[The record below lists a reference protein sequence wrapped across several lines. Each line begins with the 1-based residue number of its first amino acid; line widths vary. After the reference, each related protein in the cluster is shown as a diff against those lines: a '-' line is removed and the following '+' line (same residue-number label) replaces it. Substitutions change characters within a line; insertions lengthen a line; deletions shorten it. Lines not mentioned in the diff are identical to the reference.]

1 MIGVLSN
8 SLYIEKYFPWAV
20 QKYQDKNGDPATTI
34 YGIPVDEASKNFL
47 WGCLHTIEGPV
58 YNNSMGQYKECYI
71 IKGPAFNGAIIP
83 ADFFERVENDSAT
96 VIVYKEESVPT
107 KEEKKSHK
115 VAVRKSTKEEKIH
128 PLITKNFIN
137 IADLKWWSIDE
148 KIPPVG
154 LPITLCVKQRPST
167 SNCSPYNTFPAKYHG
182 WNSSACKY
190 VFINMNGEYFWYLTE
205 DDFRWTVDAGRCPDF

>member
-1 MIGVLSN
+1 M
-8 SLYIEKYFPWAV
+8 
-20 QKYQDKNGDPATTI
+20 DNGFNLKEDRITFDCMPEDEQMTDAGFNALMGCTI
-34 YGIPVDEASKNFL
+34 L
-47 WGCLHTIEGPV
+47 WGLICNFFICMFLEVQVFNFVAAHPLLFILGYFV
-58 YNNSMGQYKECYI
+58 L
-71 IKGPAFNGAIIP
+71 AFNGAIIP

-96 VIVYKEESVPT
+96 VIAYKEESVPT

-167 SNCSPYNTFPAKYHG
+167 SNCSPYNTFPAKYQKQ
-182 WNSSACKY
+182 SSHDKY
-190 VFINMNGEYFWYLTE
+190 VFINTRGNYWWYLTE
-205 DDFRWTVDAGRCPDF
+205 DEFRWTVDAGHCPDF

>member
-20 QKYQDKNGDPATTI
+20 QKYTDKNGDPATTI

-47 WGCLHTIEGPV
+47 WGCFHTIEGPV

-96 VIVYKEESVPT
+96 VIDYKKEST

-115 VAVRKSTKEEKIH
+115 VAIRKSTKEEKIH

-154 LPITLCVKQRPST
+154 LPITLCVKEHPFT
-167 SNCSPYNTFPAKYHG
+167 SDCSPYNTFPAIYQDQSSHG
-182 WNSSACKY
+182 KY
-190 VFINMNGEYFWYLTE
+190 VFINTRGNHWWYLTE
-205 DDFRWTVDAGRCPDF
+205 DEFRWTVDAGRCPDF